1 MAEYIDRQA
10 AVDALW
16 KALWKYED
24 DSERAFQT
32 HEELDIGDWFQHRIF
47 VQRMSDIDR
56 KTIIDMPSADVE
68 PVRHGRWNCSDDIYE
83 YAVCSSCKWD
93 SGEPYGYIT
102 QEYSYCPNC
111 GARMD
116 KEGSE

>member
-1 MAEYIDRQA
+1 MQDLISRQA

-24 DSERAFQT
+24 DSEQAFQT
-32 HEELDIGDWFQHRIF
+32 HEELDIGEWFQHRIF

-56 KTIIDMPSADVE
+56 DTIADMPSADVE
-68 PVRHGRWNCSDDIYE
+68 PVVRCKDCVVLQTCRFAQWLGLDGYCS
-83 YAVCSSCKWD
+83 
-93 SGEPYGYIT
+93 
-102 QEYSYCPNC
+102 Q

-116 KEGSE
+116 GEQDVASSED